1 MSNAPPTAY
10 EHTRASLTAA
20 PRTWLVT
27 GAAGFIGSNLAEAL
41 LRLGQNVVGIDDF
54 SNGFPHNVEDVRRQV
69 GPQAA
74 ERFRFFEADVRLPD
88 DCARACE
95 GVDVVLHQA
104 ALGSVPRSIAN
115 PAASHAAN
123 ADGTLNMMVAARDAG
138 VRRFVYASSSSTY
151 GDNLALPKVEDQVGR
166 PLSPY
171 AVSKWVGELYGGVFH
186 RVYGLETVGLR
197 YFNVF
202 GRRQRPD
209 GPYAAV
215 IPRWIG
221 RLLSGERCLIHGDG
235 ETSRDFCFVENVVQA
250 NVLAGTSGNPE
261 AFGEVYNVAC
271 GRSTSLNHLFA
282 LIRDG
287 LRTLRPGA
295 VLHDPEYAPPREG
308 DIRDSLANLSKISS
322 RLGYQ
327 PTHHV
332 ADGLR
337 EALRWYVE
345 SHEQGAVEAAAP
357 SP

>member
-1 MSNAPPTAY
+1 MTSISPAY
-10 EHTRASLTAA
+10 EHVRARLQSA

-27 GAAGFIGSNLAEAL
+27 GSAGFIGSNLAEAL
-41 LRLGQNVVGIDDF
+41 LRMGQRVVGIDDF
-54 SNGFPHNVEDVRRQV
+54 SNGFQHNVDDVRRQV
-69 GPQAA
+69 GEEAS
-74 ERFRFFEADVRLPD
+74 ERYRFFEADVRNPG
-88 DCARACE
+88 DCAEACR
-95 GVDVVLHQA
+95 GVDVILHQA

-115 PAASHAAN
+115 PVASHLAN
-123 ADGTLNMMVAARDAG
+123 ADGTLNLMDAARDAG

-151 GDNLALPKVEDQVGR
+151 GDNPALPKVEHQTGR

-171 AVSKWVGELYGGVFH
+171 AVSKYVGELYGGVFH

-221 RLLSGERCLIHGDG
+221 RLLSGEACVIHGDG
-235 ETSRDFCFVENVVQA
+235 GTSRDFCYIENVVQA
-250 NVLAGTSGNPE
+250 NVLAGTTDNPE

-271 GRSTSLNHLFA
+271 GHSTSLNELFGF
-282 LIRDG
+282 IRDG
-287 LRTLRPGA
+287 LRELRPGTDYP
-295 VLHDPEYAPPREG
+295 DPEYTPPREG
-308 DIRDSLANLSKISS
+308 DIRDSLADLAKVRA
-322 RLGYQ
+322 RLGYE

-345 SHEQGAVEAAAP
+345 WHESAAAGAAP
-357 SP
+357 RT

>member
-1 MSNAPPTAY
+1 MTSISPAY
-10 EHTRASLTAA
+10 EQVRARLQSA

-27 GAAGFIGSNLAEAL
+27 GSAGFIGSNLAEAL
-41 LRLGQNVVGIDDF
+41 LRMGQRVVGIDDF
-54 SNGFPHNVEDVRRQV
+54 SNGFQHNVDDVRRQV
-69 GPQAA
+69 GEEAA
-74 ERFRFFEADVRLPD
+74 ERYRFFEADVRNPG
-88 DCARACE
+88 DCAEACR
-95 GVDVVLHQA
+95 GVDVILHQA

-115 PAASHAAN
+115 PVASHLAN
-123 ADGTLNMMVAARDAG
+123 ADGTLNLMDAARDAG

-151 GDNLALPKVEDQVGR
+151 GDNPALPKVEHQTGR

-171 AVSKWVGELYGGVFH
+171 AVSKYVGELYGGVFH

-221 RLLSGERCLIHGDG
+221 RLLSGEACVIHGDG
-235 ETSRDFCFVENVVQA
+235 GTSRDFCYIENVVQA
-250 NVLAGTSGNPE
+250 NVLAGTTENPE

-271 GRSTSLNHLFA
+271 GHSTSLNELFGF
-282 LIRDG
+282 IRGG
-287 LRTLRPGA
+287 LRGLRPGTDYP
-295 VLHDPEYAPPREG
+295 DPEYTPPREG
-308 DIRDSLANLSKISS
+308 DIRDSLADLAKVRA
-322 RLGYQ
+322 RLGYE

-345 SHEQGAVEAAAP
+345 WHESAAVGAAP
-357 SP
+357 RP

>member
-1 MSNAPPTAY
+1 MIHPPRAY
-10 EHTRASLTAA
+10 QDARAALAQA

-27 GAAGFIGSNLAEAL
+27 GTAGFIGSNLAEAL
-41 LRLGQNVVGIDDF
+41 LRMGQTVVGIDNF
-54 SNGFPHNVEDVRRQV
+54 SNGFAHNLDDVRAQV
-69 GPQAA
+69 GDEAA
-74 ERFRFFEADVRLPD
+74 ARLRFVEGDIRDPD
-88 DCARACE
+88 ACAEVCR
-95 GVDVVLHQA
+95 GVDVILHQA

-115 PAASHAAN
+115 PIATHQAN
-123 ADGTLNMMVAARDAG
+123 ADGTLNLMNAARDAG

-151 GDNLALPKVEDQVGR
+151 GDNPALPKVEHQIGR

-171 AVSKWVGELYGGVFH
+171 AVSKYVGELYGGVFH

-221 RLLSGERCLIHGDG
+221 RLLSGEACVIHGDG

-250 NVLAGTSGNPE
+250 NILAGTSRNPE

-271 GRSTSLNHLFA
+271 GRSTSLNQLFGF
-282 LIRDG
+282 IREG
-287 LRTLRPGA
+287 LAELRPGTMLPQA
-295 VLHDPEYAPPREG
+295 EYTPPREG
-308 DIRDSLANLSKISS
+308 DIRDSLADLTKIAT
-322 RLGYQ
+322 RLGYA

-345 SHEQGAVEAAAP
+345 AHEQSAAAAAP
-357 SP
+357 RA

>member
-1 MSNAPPTAY
+1 MTAPSIPY
-10 EHTRASLTAA
+10 EHVRAALLKA

-27 GAAGFIGSNLAEAL
+27 GAAGFIGSNLAEGL
-41 LRLGQNVVGIDDF
+41 LRMGQRVVGIDDF
-54 SNGFPHNVEDVRRQV
+54 SNGFQHNVDDVRRQV
-69 GPQAA
+69 GEAA
-74 ERFRFFEADVRLPD
+74 SERFRFFEADVRNPG
-88 DCARACE
+88 DCAEACR

-115 PAASHAAN
+115 PVASHQAN
-123 ADGTLNMMVAARDAG
+123 ADGTLNMMAAARDAG
-138 VRRFVYASSSSTY
+138 VRRFVFASSSSTY
-151 GDNLALPKVEDQVGR
+151 GDNPALPKVEHQIGR

-171 AVSKWVGELYGGVFH
+171 AVSKYVGELYGGVFH

-221 RLLSGERCLIHGDG
+221 RLLSGESCLIHGDG

-250 NVLAGTSGNPE
+250 NVLAGVSDNPE

-271 GRSTSLNHLFA
+271 GRSTSLNHLFD
-282 LIRDG
+282 LIRGG
-287 LRTLRPGA
+287 LRQLRPGTDFP
-295 VLHDPEYAPPREG
+295 DPEYTPHREG
-308 DIRDSLANLSKISS
+308 DIRDSLADLDKVSS

-345 SHEQGAVEAAAP
+345 AHEQSAAEAAP
-357 SP
+357 HP

>member
-1 MSNAPPTAY
+1 MQ
-10 EHTRASLTAA
+10 AA

-41 LRLGQNVVGIDDF
+41 LRNGQRVVGIDDF
-54 SNGFPHNVEDVRRQV
+54 SNGFPHNVDDVRRQV
-69 GPQAA
+69 GEAA
-74 ERFRFFEADVRLPD
+74 ASRFRFFEADVRDPSH
-88 DCARACE
+88 CAEACR

-115 PAASHAAN
+115 PVASHQAN
-123 ADGTLNMMVAARDAG
+123 ADGTLNMMEAARQAG
-138 VRRFVYASSSSTY
+138 VRRFVFASSSSTY
-151 GDNLALPKVEDQVGR
+151 GDNPALPKVEDQVGR

-171 AVSKWVGELYGGVFH
+171 AVSKAVGELYGGVFH
-186 RVYGLETVGLR
+186 RVYGLETIGLR

-221 RLLSGERCLIHGDG
+221 RLLSGERCVMHGDG
-235 ETSRDFCFVENVVQA
+235 GTSRDFCYVENVIQA
-250 NVLAGTSGNPE
+250 NLLAGTSENAD

-271 GRSTSLNHLFA
+271 GRSTSLNTLFGF
-282 LIRDG
+282 IRDG
-287 LRTLRPGA
+287 LRELRPGTDFP
-295 VLHDPEYAPPREG
+295 DPEYTPPREG
-308 DIRDSLANLSKISS
+308 DIRDSLAHLGKIES
-322 RLGYQ
+322 RLGYH

-337 EALRWYVE
+337 EALRWYV
-345 SHEQGAVEAAAP
+345 SAHEDSVSGAGRHP
-357 SP
+357 

>member
-1 MSNAPPTAY
+1 MIHPPRAY
-10 EHTRASLTAA
+10 QDARAALTRA

-27 GAAGFIGSNLAEAL
+27 GTAGFIGSNLAEGL
-41 LRLGQNVVGIDDF
+41 LRMGQTVVGIDNF
-54 SNGFPHNVEDVRRQV
+54 SNGFAHNLDDVRAQV
-69 GPQAA
+69 GDEAA
-74 ERFRFFEADVRLPD
+74 ARLRFVEGDIRDPD
-88 DCARACE
+88 ACAEVCR
-95 GVDVVLHQA
+95 GVDVILHQA

-115 PAASHAAN
+115 PIATHQAN
-123 ADGTLNMMVAARDAG
+123 ADGTLNLMNAARDAG

-151 GDNLALPKVEDQVGR
+151 GDNPALPKVEDQIGR

-171 AVSKWVGELYGGVFH
+171 AVSKYVGELYGGVFH

-221 RLLSGERCLIHGDG
+221 RLLSGEPCVIHGDG

-271 GRSTSLNHLFA
+271 GRSTSLNHLLA
-282 LIRDG
+282 LIREG
-287 LRTLRPGA
+287 LAELRPGA
-295 VLHDPEYAPPREG
+295 HLPEAEYTPPREG
-308 DIRDSLANLSKISS
+308 DIRDSLADLTKIGT
-322 RLGYQ
+322 RLGYA

-345 SHEQGAVEAAAP
+345 AHEQSAAAAAP
-357 SP
+357 RA

>member
-1 MSNAPPTAY
+1 MTLQSPAY
-10 EHTRASLTAA
+10 ERARAALQRA

-41 LRLGQNVVGIDDF
+41 LRMGQRVVGIDDF
-54 SNGFPHNVEDVRRQV
+54 SNGFQHNVDDVRSQV
-69 GPQAA
+69 GDEAV
-74 ERFRFFEADVRLPD
+74 ERFRFFEADVRNPG
-88 DCARACE
+88 DCADACR
-95 GVDVVLHQA
+95 GVDIVLHQA

-115 PAASHAAN
+115 PVASHLAN
-123 ADGTLNMMVAARDAG
+123 ADGTLNMMAAAREAG
-138 VRRFVYASSSSTY
+138 VRRFVFASSSSTY
-151 GDNLALPKVEDQVGR
+151 GDNAALPKVEEQIGR

-171 AVSKWVGELYGGVFH
+171 AVSKYVGELYGGVFQ

-221 RLLSGERCLIHGDG
+221 RLLSGEACVIHGDG
-235 ETSRDFCFVENVVQA
+235 ETSRDFCFVQNVVQA
-250 NVLAGTSGNPE
+250 NVLAGTTDNPD

-271 GRSTSLNHLFA
+271 GRSTSLNDLFGF
-282 LIRDG
+282 IRGG
-287 LRTLRPGA
+287 LRELRPGTDYP
-295 VLHDPEYAPPREG
+295 DPEYTPPREG
-308 DIRDSLANLSKISS
+308 DIRDSLADLSKVSS

-327 PTHHV
+327 PTHYV

-337 EALRWYVE
+337 DALRWYVDAHE
-345 SHEQGAVEAAAP
+345 SEVSGAAAP
-357 SP
+357 QR

>member
-1 MSNAPPTAY
+1 MTSISPAY
-10 EHTRASLTAA
+10 EQVRARLQSA

-27 GAAGFIGSNLAEAL
+27 GSAGFIGSNLAEAL
-41 LRLGQNVVGIDDF
+41 LRMGQRVVGIDDF
-54 SNGFPHNVEDVRRQV
+54 SNGFQHNVDDVRRQV
-69 GPQAA
+69 GEEASA
-74 ERFRFFEADVRLPD
+74 RYRFFEADVRNPG
-88 DCARACE
+88 DCAEACR
-95 GVDVVLHQA
+95 GVDVILHQA

-115 PAASHAAN
+115 PVASHLAN
-123 ADGTLNMMVAARDAG
+123 ADGTLNLMDAARDAG

-151 GDNLALPKVEDQVGR
+151 GDNPALPKVEHQIGR

-171 AVSKWVGELYGGVFH
+171 AVSKYVGELYGGVFH

-221 RLLSGERCLIHGDG
+221 RLLSGEACVIHGDG
-235 ETSRDFCFVENVVQA
+235 GTSRDFCYIENVVQA
-250 NVLAGTSGNPE
+250 NVLAGTTDNPE
-261 AFGEVYNVAC
+261 AFGDVYNVAC
-271 GRSTSLNHLFA
+271 GHSTSLNELFGF
-282 LIRDG
+282 IRGG
-287 LRTLRPGA
+287 LRELRPGTDYP
-295 VLHDPEYAPPREG
+295 DPEYTPPREG
-308 DIRDSLANLSKISS
+308 DIRDSLADLARVRA
-322 RLGYQ
+322 RLGYE

-345 SHEQGAVEAAAP
+345 WHESAAAGAAP
-357 SP
+357 RT

>member
-1 MSNAPPTAY
+1 MNHPPRAY
-10 EHTRASLTAA
+10 QDARAALAQA

-27 GAAGFIGSNLAEAL
+27 GTAGFIGSNLAEAL
-41 LRLGQNVVGIDDF
+41 LRMGQTVVGIDDF
-54 SNGFPHNVEDVRRQV
+54 SNGFAHNLDDVRAQV
-69 GPQAA
+69 GDEAA
-74 ERFRFFEADVRLPD
+74 ARLRFVEGDVRDPET
-88 DCARACE
+88 CAEVCR
-95 GVDVVLHQA
+95 GVDVILHQA

-115 PAASHAAN
+115 PIATHQAN
-123 ADGTLNMMVAARDAG
+123 ADGTLNLMNAAREAG

-151 GDNLALPKVEDQVGR
+151 GDNPALPKVEHQTGR

-171 AVSKWVGELYGGVFH
+171 AVSKYVGELYGGVFH

-221 RLLSGERCLIHGDG
+221 RLLSGEPCVIHGDG

-250 NVLAGTSGNPE
+250 NILAGTSRNPE

-271 GRSTSLNHLFA
+271 GRSTSLNQLFGF
-282 LIRDG
+282 IREG
-287 LRTLRPGA
+287 LQELRPGTILPQA
-295 VLHDPEYAPPREG
+295 EYTPPREG
-308 DIRDSLANLSKISS
+308 DIRDSLADLAKIGT
-322 RLGYQ
+322 RLGYA

-345 SHEQGAVEAAAP
+345 AHEQSAAAAAP
-357 SP
+357 HA

>member
-1 MSNAPPTAY
+1 M
-10 EHTRASLTAA
+10 
-20 PRTWLVT
+20 
-27 GAAGFIGSNLAEAL
+27 
-41 LRLGQNVVGIDDF
+41 GQRVVGIDDF
-54 SNGFPHNVEDVRRQV
+54 SNGFQHNVDDVRRQV
-69 GPQAA
+69 GDAA
-74 ERFRFFEADVRLPD
+74 ERFHFFEADIRNPG
-88 DCARACE
+88 DCAEACR

-115 PAASHAAN
+115 PVASHQAN
-123 ADGTLNMMVAARDAG
+123 ADGTLNMMAAARDAG

-151 GDNLALPKVEDQVGR
+151 GDNPELPKVEERIGR

-171 AVSKWVGELYGGVFH
+171 AVSKYVGELYGGVFH

-221 RLLSGERCLIHGDG
+221 RLLSGERCVMHGDG
-235 ETSRDFCFVENVVQA
+235 GTSRDFCFVENVVQA
-250 NVLAGTSGNPE
+250 NVLAGTTDNVE

-271 GRSTSLNHLFA
+271 GRSTSLSTLFE

-287 LRTLRPGA
+287 LRELRPMDFP
-295 VLHDPEYAPPREG
+295 DPEYTPPREG
-308 DIRDSLANLSKISS
+308 DIRDSLANLGKIQS

-337 EALRWYVE
+337 EALRWYVDA
-345 SHEQGAVEAAAP
+345 HEASAAGAAP
-357 SP
+357 RS